1 MPQDR
6 ILDEE
11 TLANYQRLC
20 DWKEQ
25 RLKLG
30 YDIDAERDF
39 ILTKAKPLEGTILE
53 AGTGKGHFT
62 VALARQ
68 GYAFTTFDISPEEQ
82 HFAKLNVRY
91 WGLEHLVRF
100 LIEDGEHLSFADASF
115 DVVVSVNV
123 LHHLENPWQ
132 VMKELVRVL
141 CPTGKIVLSDF
152 TEEGFALIEKI
163 HAGEGKQHPRGAV
176 AMREVG
182 AFLWDAGFVLETA
195 CSQHQDVLL
204 ARRSDSLRGAPITPD
219 KEPVRRSTKPRG
231 TGVDPR

>member
-1 MPQDR
+1 MRPDR
-6 ILDEE
+6 DLDPE
-11 TLANYQRLC
+11 TLANHQRLR

-25 RLKLG
+25 RLRFG

-39 ILTKAKPLEGTILE
+39 ILTRAMPLDGAILE

-82 HFAKLNVRY
+82 HFARLNVRY

-100 LIEDGEHLSFADASF
+100 LIEDGAHLSFADASF

-132 VMKELVRVL
+132 VMKEIVRVL
-141 CPTGKIVLSDF
+141 SPTGKIVLSDF
-152 TEEGFALIEKI
+152 TEEGFVLIEKI

-176 AMREVG
+176 PMREVG
-182 AFLWDAGFVLETA
+182 AFLRDAGFVLETA
-195 CSQHQDVLL
+195 CSQYQDVLL
-204 ARRSDSLRGAPITPD
+204 ARHPDSLRGAPTAPG
-219 KEPVRRSTKPRG
+219 KEPVRGSAKPLGERS
-231 TGVDPR
+231 

>member
-6 ILDEE
+6 ILDQE

-20 DWKEQ
+20 DWKEH
-25 RLKLG
+25 RLRLG

-68 GYAFTTFDISPEEQ
+68 GYAFTTFDISPDEQ

-91 WGLEHLVRF
+91 WRLEHLVRF

-115 DVVVSVNV
+115 DAVVSVNV

-132 VMKELVRVL
+132 VMKEIVRVL
-141 CPTGKIVLSDF
+141 SPTGKIVLSDF
-152 TEEGFALIEKI
+152 TQEGFALIEKI
-163 HAGEGKQHPRGAV
+163 HASEGKQHPCGTAT
-176 AMREVG
+176 MRQVG
-182 AFLWDAGFVLETA
+182 AFLREAGFALETA
-195 CSQHQDVLL
+195 CSQYQDVLL
-204 ARRSDSLRGAPITPD
+204 AERSGSLCRASTAPGKDSAG
-219 KEPVRRSTKPRG
+219 RSTKPQGDRS
-231 TGVDPR
+231 

>member
-1 MPQDR
+1 MPPDR
-6 ILDEE
+6 ILDPE

-25 RLKLG
+25 RLKFG

-91 WGLEHLVRF
+91 WRLEHRVRF
-100 LIEDGEHLSFADASF
+100 LIGDGEHLSFADASF

-132 VMKELVRVL
+132 VMKEIVRVL
-141 CPTGKIVLSDF
+141 SPTGKIVLSDF

-176 AMREVG
+176 TMREAG
-182 AFLWDAGFVLETA
+182 TFLQEARFVLETA
-195 CSQHQDVLL
+195 CSRYQDVLL
-204 ARRSDSLRGAPITPD
+204 ARRSDSRHRASTSPR
-219 KEPVRRSTKPRG
+219 KEAVRRRMKP
-231 TGVDPR
+231 TGDRS

>member
-1 MPQDR
+1 TR
-6 ILDEE
+6 
-11 TLANYQRLC
+11 
-20 DWKEQ
+20 
-25 RLKLG
+25 
-30 YDIDAERDF
+30 
-39 ILTKAKPLEGTILE
+39 AKPLDGAILE

-100 LIEDGEHLSFADASF
+100 LIEDGEYLSFAEASF
-115 DVVVSVNV
+115 DAVVSVNV

-141 CPTGKIVLSDF
+141 SPTGKIVLSDF

-176 AMREVG
+176 TMREVG
-182 AFLWDAGFVLETA
+182 AFLRKAGFVLETA
-195 CSQHQDVLL
+195 SSRYQDVLR
-204 ARRSDSLRGAPITPD
+204 ARRSDSLRRASTAPG
-219 KEPVRRSTKPRG
+219 KEPVRGSAKPLGDRS
-231 TGVDPR
+231 